1 MAAPPPSPPPPRD
14 DDDDP
19 DDFRRRRE
27 ETRAFVS
34 YILDGADA
42 ACVPSNSSS
51 SSSSRSST
59 ASEVSSLAS
68 FARARGLV
76 SSATRRRAWPLL
88 CGITPASVVD
98 AKAFERAAERA
109 DAAHP
114 DAVVIRNDVARSL
127 WAFTS
132 HWDDVTRE
140 GKRARLAEVLRGAVG
155 AHDWESAPHHARYYQ
170 GLHDVAGVLLLVL
183 RRVPS
188 RYRSSHQT
196 GPHTTASARWTRF
209 LKDFIHFPA
218 SLGFKPRPYDAFQL
232 HP

>member
-51 SSSSRSST
+51 SSSSSST
-59 ASEVSSLAS
+59 SSEVSSLAS

-98 AKAFERAAERA
+98 AKAFERAAERG
-109 DAAHP
+109 
-114 DAVVIRNDVARSL
+114 
-127 WAFTS
+127 
-132 HWDDVTRE
+132 DDVTRE

-188 RYRSSHQT
+188 RHRSSHQT

-209 LKDFIHFPA
+209 LKDLRTSRRLSVSNPDPMTPFNSTP
-218 SLGFKPRPYDAFQL
+218 DAPFN
-232 HP
+232 